1 MWGFVINRIRSLAG
15 LPDPGAYSSPVMFTS
30 CFRLEGN
37 FVQGQPRSQHGPN
50 KAESSNCALPEGLLV
65 FLSFALISLSLSLSL
80 SVFLS
85 LSSSFSSYILYSCTG
100 QELYKSFLSDQQFV
114 DQRLEAIAKE
124 NGIGPKKLARCMKR
138 GVAALSNLC
147 VQTCVFVAVT

>member
-1 MWGFVINRIRSLAG
+1 M
-15 LPDPGAYSSPVMFTS
+15 
-30 CFRLEGN
+30 
-37 FVQGQPRSQHGPN
+37 QGQPRSQHGPN

-65 FLSFALISLSLSLSL
+65 FLSVALISLSL

>member
-30 CFRLEGN
+30 CFRLEGILCRVSLDRSMGPTKPN
-37 FVQGQPRSQHGPN
+37 PRTVLFL
-50 KAESSNCALPEGLLV
+50 KACWYFYLL
-65 FLSFALISLSLSLSL
+65 LLSLSL